1 MSTSEGC
8 LLDPKALAKLLGIS
22 VRTIRNW
29 VRQGHFPQPLRM
41 GPRGR
46 MIRWTPTQI
55 MTYLKANREA
65 NAARTATSPTTG
77 GKLVDEGP
85 TERFGGTTGSS
96 PAQLP

>member
-8 LLDPKALAKLLGIS
+8 LLDQKALAKLLGIS

-65 NAARTATSPTTG
+65 FAARTATSPTVG
-77 GKLVDEGP
+77 GKVGGTIQSEGP
-85 TERFGGTTGSS
+85 TDTAGK
-96 PAQLP
+96 PPVLLP